1 MFTMPNN
8 AARFCLCHVEG
19 VINDEIRMRNTRE
32 TQNPNDKINAGVP
45 RELDFGG
52 SRTPRLIRNSEV

>member
-1 MFTMPNN
+1 MTKSE
-8 AARFCLCHVEG
+8 C
-19 VINDEIRMRNTRE
+19 RMTRE
-32 TQNPNDKINAGVP
+32 TQNPNDKINTGVQ